1 MHRILAVVFLVGVAA
16 FGCSYAEAQPDI
28 AASVYGAFSGT
39 TTGNNIIQSP
49 SNAAG
54 VLFEVR
60 EIRNPLVGFEG
71 TYSYNRSDQNY
82 GFQFLPLVCPTSGC
96 PVTSGLVPNNAHE
109 ITGDWIA
116 SIKIGNLRPFALA
129 GGGLLLNQPGVF
141 QPTPNFTNSTTT
153 TTAPTTMSATKGVLV
168 YGGGL
173 DWGFLPHIGLRF
185 QYRGNVYSAPALT
198 TVFTSSGAF
207 VHTAEPVV
215 GIYFKL

>member
-1 MHRILAVVFLVGVAA
+1 MLEVRWRMNRILTSIILVGCAHAA
-16 FGCSYAEAQPDI
+16 AQPDV
-28 AASVYGAFSGT
+28 AASVYGAFSEK
-39 TTGNNIIQSP
+39 TTGNNVIQSP

-60 EIRNPLVGFEG
+60 DIKNPLVGFEG
-71 TYSYNRSDQNY
+71 TYAYNRADQNY
-82 GFQFLPLVCPTSGC
+82 ANVSIACPATDPSCSGIYAF
-96 PVTSGLVPNNAHE
+96 VPNNAHE
-109 ITGDWIA
+109 ITGDWIVSVKVA
-116 SIKIGNLRPFALA
+116 NLRPFALA
-129 GGGLLLNQPGVF
+129 GGGLIFNEPGS
-141 QPTPNFTNSTTT
+141 QAANTT
-153 TTAPTTMSATKGVLV
+153 SATKGVFV

-173 DWGFLPHIGLRF
+173 DWGLLPHIGLRF

>member
-1 MHRILAVVFLVGVAA
+1 MNRLLPSIVLCGAAALACAHAA
-16 FGCSYAEAQPDI
+16 AQPDI
-28 AASVYGAFSGT
+28 AASVYGTFNGT
-39 TTGNNIIQSP
+39 TTGNNVVQSP

-71 TYSYNRSDQNY
+71 TYSYNRADQKY
-82 GFQFLPLVCPTSGC
+82 ASVSVACPATIPLCNTPTAFI
-96 PVTSGLVPNNAHE
+96 LDNAHE
-109 ITGDWIA
+109 VTGDWIVSVKVA
-116 SIKIGNLRPFALA
+116 NLRPFALA
-129 GGGLLLNQPGVF
+129 GGGLLFNQPSGG
-141 QPTPNFTNSTTT
+141 Q
-153 TTAPTTMSATKGVLV
+153 TATMSATKGVFV

-173 DWGFLPHIGLRF
+173 DWGLLPHIGLRF

-207 VHTAEPVV
+207 VHNAEPVV

>member
-1 MHRILAVVFLVGVAA
+1 MNRIIAVIILAGGAVFSCTGA
-16 FGCSYAEAQPDI
+16 SAQPDI
-28 AASVYGAFSGT
+28 AASVYGTFSGK

-82 GFQFLPLVCPTSGC
+82 QLQALPLSCPTSGC
-96 PVTSGLVPNNAHE
+96 PVSSGLVPNNAHE
-109 ITGDWIA
+109 ITGDWIVSVKVA
-116 SIKIGNLRPFALA
+116 NLRPFALA

-141 QPTPNFTNSTTT
+141 QPTSGFTNTGT
-153 TTAPTTMSATKGVLV
+153 TTAPSTMSATKGVFV

-173 DWGFLPHIGLRF
+173 DWGILPHIGLRF

>member
-1 MHRILAVVFLVGVAA
+1 MNRILAIVFLIGGAA
-16 FGCSYAEAQPDI
+16 FGCTQAAAQPDI
-28 AASVYGAFSGT
+28 AASVYGTFSGK
-39 TTGNNIIQSP
+39 TTGNNVIQTP

-54 VLFEVR
+54 VLLEVR

-71 TYSYNRSDQNY
+71 TYSYNRSDQGY
-82 GFQFLPLVCPTSGC
+82 QLRVVPASCPTSGC
-96 PVTSGLVPNNAHE
+96 PLTSGLVPNNAHE
-109 ITGDWIA
+109 ITGDWIVSVKVA
-116 SIKIGNLRPFALA
+116 NLRPFALA
-129 GGGLLLNQPGVF
+129 GGGLLLNQPSSA
-141 QPTPNFTNSTTT
+141 PANSTSVGS
-153 TTAPTTMSATKGVLV
+153 TMSATKGVLV

-173 DWGFLPHIGLRF
+173 DWGILPHLGLRF

>member
-1 MHRILAVVFLVGVAA
+1 VVFGCAGAA
-16 FGCSYAEAQPDI
+16 AQPDI
-28 AASVYGAFSGT
+28 AASVYGTFSGT
-39 TTGNNIIQSP
+39 TRGNNIVQSP

-54 VLFEVR
+54 VLLEVR
-60 EIRNPLVGFEG
+60 EIKNPLVGFEG
-71 TYSYNRSDQNY
+71 TYSFNRSDQGY
-82 GFQFLPLVCPTSGC
+82 QLRAVPASCPSSGCALTSGI
-96 PVTSGLVPNNAHE
+96 VPSNAHE
-109 ITGDWIA
+109 ITGDWIV
-116 SIKIGNLRPFALA
+116 SVKIGSLRPFALA

-141 QPTPNFTNSTTT
+141 QPTPGFTNTGTTT
-153 TTAPTTMSATKGVLV
+153 VPSTMSATKGVLV

>member
-1 MHRILAVVFLVGVAA
+1 MLEVRWRMNRILTSIILAGALALGCAHAA
-16 FGCSYAEAQPDI
+16 AQPDV
-28 AASVYGAFSGT
+28 AASVYGAFSEK
-39 TTGNNIIQSP
+39 TTGNNVIQSP

-60 EIRNPLVGFEG
+60 DIKNPLVGFEG
-71 TYSYNRSDQNY
+71 TYAYNRADQNY
-82 GFQFLPLVCPTSGC
+82 ANVSIACPATDPSCSGIYAF
-96 PVTSGLVPNNAHE
+96 VPNNAHE
-109 ITGDWIA
+109 ITGDWIVSVKVA
-116 SIKIGNLRPFALA
+116 NLRPFALA
-129 GGGLLLNQPGVF
+129 GGGLIFNEPGS
-141 QPTPNFTNSTTT
+141 QAANTT
-153 TTAPTTMSATKGVLV
+153 SATKGVFV

-173 DWGFLPHIGLRF
+173 DWGLLPHIGLRF

>member
-1 MHRILAVVFLVGVAA
+1 MKRIPALMAVVVAMA
-16 FGCSYAEAQPDI
+16 LGCAHAAAQPDV
-28 AASVYGAFSGT
+28 AASVYGAFSEK
-39 TTGNNIIQSP
+39 TTGNNVIQSP

-60 EIRNPLVGFEG
+60 DIKNPLVGFEG
-71 TYSYNRSDQNY
+71 TYAYNRADQNY
-82 GFQFLPLVCPTSGC
+82 ANVSIACPATDPSCSGIYAF
-96 PVTSGLVPNNAHE
+96 VPNNAHE
-109 ITGDWIA
+109 ITGDWIVSVKVA
-116 SIKIGNLRPFALA
+116 NLRPFALA
-129 GGGLLLNQPGVF
+129 GGGLIFNEPGS
-141 QPTPNFTNSTTT
+141 QAANTT
-153 TTAPTTMSATKGVLV
+153 SATKGVFV

-173 DWGFLPHIGLRF
+173 DWGLLPHIGLRF

>member
-1 MHRILAVVFLVGVAA
+1 MKRIFALMVALSA
-16 FGCSYAEAQPDI
+16 AGFGCVHAGAQADI
-28 AASVYGAFSGT
+28 AASVYGTFSGM
-39 TTGNNIIQSP
+39 TTGNNVVQSP

-54 VLFEVR
+54 VLLEVR

-71 TYSYNRSDQNY
+71 TYAYNRADQNY
-82 GFQFLPLVCPTSGC
+82 LSQSDAC
-96 PVTSGLVPNNAHE
+96 PVLDTTCSAPSAFVPNNAHE
-109 ITGDWIA
+109 ITGDWIVSVKLA
-116 SIKIGNLRPFALA
+116 NLRPFALA
-129 GGGLLLNQPGVF
+129 GGGLLLNQPSGV
-141 QPTPNFTNSTTT
+141 QTG
-153 TTAPTTMSATKGVLV
+153 TMSATTGVFV

-198 TVFTSSGAF
+198 TVLLSSDAF